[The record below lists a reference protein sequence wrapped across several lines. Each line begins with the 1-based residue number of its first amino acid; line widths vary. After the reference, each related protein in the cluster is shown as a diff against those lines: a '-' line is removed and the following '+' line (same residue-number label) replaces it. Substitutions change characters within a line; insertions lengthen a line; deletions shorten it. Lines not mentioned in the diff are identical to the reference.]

1 MRIGIRA
8 HDVAYAPL
16 EELIPNI
23 HAQGF
28 HCMHIALSKSIKEFK
43 PGVETMT
50 PGLAMYIKELCT
62 ENKVDVAVLGCYLNL
77 CNPNPEKHKEI
88 VEKYKAHIRFASIL
102 GCGVVGTET
111 GAVNEEYKYEP
122 ANHSEE
128 ALQCFIDNLR
138 PIVKY
143 AEQFGVIVAIE
154 PVWKHIVYTVERAR
168 KVLDAID
175 SPNLQIIFDPV
186 NLLCVDNLAQQD
198 EIIEKAKEEGEIAS
212 VGMPADWAN
221 WKGSWEA
228 FTEKYGIAHEDTDMS
243 SAEELSTFDTEKD
256 APTKDMGDVGQA
268 FGPTA
273 MEMDVVQPYKAST
286 WDSIPDWAKDPD
298 GNWVITY
305 LGTMSCMQNNKNV
318 DETIDSW
325 KALADSDCTV
335 TIGDVVRGASS
346 QMAVLSCAY
355 ALGGDL
361 DNLDP
366 AFEFFEK
373 LAKEGRL
380 DAGAY
385 SQERMERNEI
395 DVLLTWDYLTLQYR
409 DLTLETVPEAS
420 IDCHVMKDGAIQSGY
435 CLVINKYAPHPYSA
449 ALAVEYLLSDEGQ
462 IDRAKGYARPIRSD
476 VELPEELQA
485 KMIDDAEYTDMIPMT
500 DNDAVTEACT
510 EIASRWEEEIIP
522 LMN

>member
-88 VEKYKAHIRFASIL
+88 VE
-102 GCGVVGTET
+102 
-111 GAVNEEYKYEP
+111 EYKYAP

-198 EIIEKAKEEGEIAS
+198 EIIEKAFDLLLKDIAVVHCKDYIVEGSELKSVAAGTGKGNPVTGGGLNYPLLLKKIKEH
-212 VGMPADWAN
+212 
-221 WKGSWEA
+221 K
-228 FTEKYGIAHEDTDMS
+228 
-243 SAEELSTFDTEKD
+243 
-256 APTKDMGDVGQA
+256 
-268 FGPTA
+268 
-273 MEMDVVQPYKAST
+273 PY
-286 WDSIPDWAKDPD
+286 
-298 GNWVITY
+298 VH
-305 LGTMSCMQNNKNV
+305 C
-318 DETIDSW
+318 
-325 KALADSDCTV
+325 
-335 TIGDVVRGASS
+335 
-346 QMAVLSCAY
+346 
-355 ALGGDL
+355 
-361 DNLDP
+361 
-366 AFEFFEK
+366 
-373 LAKEGRL
+373 
-380 DAGAY
+380 
-385 SQERMERNEI
+385 
-395 DVLLTWDYLTLQYR
+395 
-409 DLTLETVPEAS
+409 TLENTVPENAVATREWR
-420 IDCHVMKDGAIQSGY
+420 HVCQRI
-435 CLVINKYAPHPYSA
+435 
-449 ALAVEYLLSDEGQ
+449 
-462 IDRAKGYARPIRSD
+462 
-476 VELPEELQA
+476 
-485 KMIDDAEYTDMIPMT
+485 
-500 DNDAVTEACT
+500 
-510 EIASRWEEEIIP
+510 
-522 LMN
+522 

>member
-128 ALQCFIDNLR
+128 A
-138 PIVKY
+138 
-143 AEQFGVIVAIE
+143 IE

-198 EIIEKAKEEGEIAS
+198 EIIEKAFDLLLKDIAVVHCKDYIVEGSELKSVAAGTGKGNPVTGGGLNYPLLLKKIKEH
-212 VGMPADWAN
+212 
-221 WKGSWEA
+221 K
-228 FTEKYGIAHEDTDMS
+228 
-243 SAEELSTFDTEKD
+243 
-256 APTKDMGDVGQA
+256 
-268 FGPTA
+268 
-273 MEMDVVQPYKAST
+273 PY
-286 WDSIPDWAKDPD
+286 
-298 GNWVITY
+298 VH
-305 LGTMSCMQNNKNV
+305 C
-318 DETIDSW
+318 
-325 KALADSDCTV
+325 
-335 TIGDVVRGASS
+335 
-346 QMAVLSCAY
+346 
-355 ALGGDL
+355 
-361 DNLDP
+361 
-366 AFEFFEK
+366 
-373 LAKEGRL
+373 
-380 DAGAY
+380 
-385 SQERMERNEI
+385 
-395 DVLLTWDYLTLQYR
+395 
-409 DLTLETVPEAS
+409 TLENTVPENAVATREFMERTYAS
-420 IDCHVMKDGAIQSGY
+420 V
-435 CLVINKYAPHPYSA
+435 
-449 ALAVEYLLSDEGQ
+449 
-462 IDRAKGYARPIRSD
+462 
-476 VELPEELQA
+476 
-485 KMIDDAEYTDMIPMT
+485 
-500 DNDAVTEACT
+500 
-510 EIASRWEEEIIP
+510 
-522 LMN
+522 

>member
-111 GAVNEEYKYEP
+111 GAVIEEYKYEP

-198 EIIEKAKEEGEIAS
+198 EIIEKAFELLLKDIAVVHCKDYIVEGSELKSVAAGTGKGNPVTGGGLNYPLLLKKIKEH
-212 VGMPADWAN
+212 
-221 WKGSWEA
+221 K
-228 FTEKYGIAHEDTDMS
+228 
-243 SAEELSTFDTEKD
+243 
-256 APTKDMGDVGQA
+256 
-268 FGPTA
+268 
-273 MEMDVVQPYKAST
+273 PY
-286 WDSIPDWAKDPD
+286 
-298 GNWVITY
+298 VH
-305 LGTMSCMQNNKNV
+305 C
-318 DETIDSW
+318 
-325 KALADSDCTV
+325 
-335 TIGDVVRGASS
+335 
-346 QMAVLSCAY
+346 
-355 ALGGDL
+355 
-361 DNLDP
+361 
-366 AFEFFEK
+366 
-373 LAKEGRL
+373 
-380 DAGAY
+380 
-385 SQERMERNEI
+385 
-395 DVLLTWDYLTLQYR
+395 
-409 DLTLETVPEAS
+409 TLENTVPENAVATREFMERTYAS
-420 IDCHVMKDGAIQSGY
+420 V
-435 CLVINKYAPHPYSA
+435 
-449 ALAVEYLLSDEGQ
+449 
-462 IDRAKGYARPIRSD
+462 
-476 VELPEELQA
+476 
-485 KMIDDAEYTDMIPMT
+485 
-500 DNDAVTEACT
+500 
-510 EIASRWEEEIIP
+510 
-522 LMN
+522 

>member
-88 VEKYKAHIRFASIL
+88 VE
-102 GCGVVGTET
+102 
-111 GAVNEEYKYEP
+111 EYKYEP

-198 EIIEKAKEEGEIAS
+198 EIIEKAFDLLLKDIAVVHCKDYIVEGSELKSVAAGTGKGNPVTGGGLNYPLLLKKIKEH
-212 VGMPADWAN
+212 
-221 WKGSWEA
+221 K
-228 FTEKYGIAHEDTDMS
+228 
-243 SAEELSTFDTEKD
+243 
-256 APTKDMGDVGQA
+256 
-268 FGPTA
+268 
-273 MEMDVVQPYKAST
+273 PY
-286 WDSIPDWAKDPD
+286 
-298 GNWVITY
+298 VH
-305 LGTMSCMQNNKNV
+305 C
-318 DETIDSW
+318 
-325 KALADSDCTV
+325 
-335 TIGDVVRGASS
+335 
-346 QMAVLSCAY
+346 
-355 ALGGDL
+355 
-361 DNLDP
+361 
-366 AFEFFEK
+366 
-373 LAKEGRL
+373 
-380 DAGAY
+380 
-385 SQERMERNEI
+385 
-395 DVLLTWDYLTLQYR
+395 
-409 DLTLETVPEAS
+409 TLENTVPENAVATREFMERTYAS
-420 IDCHVMKDGAIQSGY
+420 V
-435 CLVINKYAPHPYSA
+435 
-449 ALAVEYLLSDEGQ
+449 
-462 IDRAKGYARPIRSD
+462 
-476 VELPEELQA
+476 
-485 KMIDDAEYTDMIPMT
+485 
-500 DNDAVTEACT
+500 
-510 EIASRWEEEIIP
+510 
-522 LMN
+522 